1 MKFSGGH
8 DDEPRAGD
16 GRIFEENDAFM
27 FCIWFFTL
35 YAMLNSMVFYSGN
48 LAAKVI
54 RDCGGYLE
62 GKKRMLPYLIL
73 LLLVYGVTVL
83 FYRNQQFLDCVT
95 FLLWKIG
102 TPFVVG
108 VPILLCLT
116 GGEKN
121 IRKKCVCWC
130 WYVFCLGVFSYRVQC
145 RRT

>member
-1 MKFSGGH
+1 
-8 DDEPRAGD
+8 
-16 GRIFEENDAFM
+16 
-27 FCIWFFTL
+27 
-35 YAMLNSMVFYSGN
+35 MLNSMVFYSGN

-62 GKKRMLPYLIL
+62 GKKRMLTYLIL

-116 GGEKN
+116 GE
-121 IRKKCVCWC
+121 RKKHKKKVRVLVLVC
-130 WYVFCLGVFSYRVQC
+130 FCLGVFSYRGAMSQNL
-145 RRT
+145 RIRHSRFF